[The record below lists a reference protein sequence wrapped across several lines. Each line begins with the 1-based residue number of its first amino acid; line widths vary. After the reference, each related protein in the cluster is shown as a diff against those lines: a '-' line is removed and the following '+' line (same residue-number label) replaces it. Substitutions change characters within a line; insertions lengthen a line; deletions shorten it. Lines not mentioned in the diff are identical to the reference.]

1 MQFCIKD
8 FFSKCDQIRR
18 KLQVLVTF
26 TEEILNAKL
35 HFLCNDKL
43 TGLQKLILKK
53 QSNINPFVPS
63 ELLFTPCKLQKTVR
77 FSDVFREQ
85 RK

>member
-43 TGLQKLILKK
+43 TGLKK
-53 QSNINPFVPS
+53 TNFEKAVEYQPIRS
-63 ELLFTPCKLQKTVR
+63 Q
-77 FSDVFREQ
+77 
-85 RK
+85 